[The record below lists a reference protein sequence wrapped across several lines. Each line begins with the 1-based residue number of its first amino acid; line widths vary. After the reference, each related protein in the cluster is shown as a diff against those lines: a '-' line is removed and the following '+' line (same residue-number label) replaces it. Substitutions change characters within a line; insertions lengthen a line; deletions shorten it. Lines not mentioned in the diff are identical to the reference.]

1 MVFNKLYEKLPK
13 RIQNSETLF
22 LYAMR
27 LSRSIQSRKSS
38 APSKPNEMINYLI
51 RHTNI
56 EVTGTLRDVQLVYA
70 ELLRFIDNVCRKYDL
85 EYCLL
90 YGTLLGAIR
99 HKGFIPWD
107 DDCDILMMR
116 SDFNKMREVLPK
128 EISKHEFF
136 KENCTLTRL
145 INTDENYYKDFHSA
159 YDKEFGHDKF
169 FEQPGLGKSTFLQLG
184 WLKPMV
190 KLDIFPFDYIKE
202 ESIDYYTKNYLPHKY
217 LFRRQYSE
225 SDFSFD
231 KEFNERCE
239 KLGLTQNK
247 TKFIAEGLDAT
258 YDENDGVINAD
269 IIFPLKTTKF
279 EGYDLKV
286 PNKSEELLKLWY
298 GEGYM
303 NIPSDIV
310 MHHYSEYN
318 QTLFETQEELDME
331 FQKVIKYLT
340 EINDN
345 FE

>member
-1 MVFNKLYEKLPK
+1 MIYYYE
-13 RIQNSETLF
+13 NF
-22 LYAMR
+22 
-27 LSRSIQSRKSS
+27 
-38 APSKPNEMINYLI
+38 
-51 RHTNI
+51 
-56 EVTGTLRDVQLVYA
+56 
-70 ELLRFIDNVCRKYDL
+70 F
-85 EYCLL
+85 CLL
-90 YGTLLGAIR
+90 L
-99 HKGFIPWD
+99 
-107 DDCDILMMR
+107 
-116 SDFNKMREVLPK
+116 S
-128 EISKHEFF
+128 
-136 KENCTLTRL
+136 
-145 INTDENYYKDFHSA
+145 YKNP
-159 YDKEFGHDKF
+159 Y
-169 FEQPGLGKSTFLQLG
+169 Q
-184 WLKPMV
+184 
-190 KLDIFPFDYIKE
+190 

-225 SDFSFD
+225 SDFSFE

-247 TKFIAEGLDAT
+247 TNFIAEGLDAS
-258 YDENDGVINAD
+258 YDESDGVINAD
-269 IIFPLKTTKF
+269 IIFP
-279 EGYDLKV
+279 LKV